1 MNDEELPM
9 RAEMASA
16 YLDGDLDAA
25 ERLAVEADPET
36 MALVESFSSVRSS
49 LAAVTV
55 SDEATRSAAI
65 AAALAE
71 FDLIHA
77 PAAVTV
83 PARVSWLHAR
93 RMRTY
98 RFVMG
103 AAAAAVVVAVAVA
116 ALNSGSDSG
125 SSSSATEAPAAQVP
139 GAAAGAG
146 LPTLKIETSVAAAE
160 TQTAAA
166 GTAAPGGLTAA
177 DSALAVPAVDDVQA
191 LAAYVTARNR
201 NAAVAG
207 PPSTTAEPPAASSA
221 APAPQTPQPDFTTFA
236 VPSCLRSSQTVLGP
250 ITVLGTPAFA
260 VADSSTNTIEAIA
273 AGDCHVY
280 FAVPGP

>member
-36 MALVESFSSVRSS
+36 MALVESFSIVRSS
-49 LAAVTV
+49 LTDIDAP
-55 SDEATRSAAI
+55 DEATKSAAI

-77 PAAVTV
+77 PAAVAV
-83 PARVSWLHAR
+83 PAARVSWLHAR

-116 ALNSGSDSG
+116 SLNSGNDSG
-125 SSSSATEAPAAQVP
+125 SFSSATQAPAAQVP
-139 GAAAGAG
+139 GAATGAD
-146 LPTLKIETSVAAAE
+146 LPTLKIETSAAAAE
-160 TQTAAA
+160 TQAAAA

-177 DSALAVPAVDDVQA
+177 DAAAGVPAVDDVQA
-191 LAAYVTARNR
+191 LTAYVAARSR
-201 NAAVAG
+201 NAAAAG
-207 PPSTTAEPPAASSA
+207 PPSTTAAASA
-221 APAPQTPQPDFTTFA
+221 GAPAPQTLQPDFTTFA
-236 VPSCLRSSQTVLGP
+236 VPSCLRTSQNVLGP
-250 ITVLGTPAFA
+250 ITVSGTPAFA
-260 VADSSTNTIEAIA
+260 VADLSNNTIEAID